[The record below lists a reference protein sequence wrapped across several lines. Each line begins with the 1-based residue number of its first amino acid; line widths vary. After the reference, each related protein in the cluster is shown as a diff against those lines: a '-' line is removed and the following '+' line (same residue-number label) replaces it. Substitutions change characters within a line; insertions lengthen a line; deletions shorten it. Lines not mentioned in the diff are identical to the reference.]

1 MNVSKPVNVNTACQC
16 QHYSATATKAYQ
28 SSQDRSFADLL
39 ALYSIKSANGNAM
52 DARLPA
58 SSPDPYLHSPS
69 LLSRGL
75 SQSADLLSSLLL
87 YSAFSGSGSSLTG
100 TPLLSGTSPLS
111 ATTLLSGTPLLYGS
125 SMYSGLLRNPV
136 LSQYNALY

>member
-1 MNVSKPVNVNTACQC
+1 MNVSKPVNVNTICQC

-28 SSQDRSFADLL
+28 SSPDRSFADLL
-39 ALYSIKSANGNAM
+39 ALYSIKSANENVM
-52 DARLPA
+52 NARLPA

-87 YSAFSGSGSSLTG
+87 YSAFSGSSLTG
-100 TPLLSGTSPLS
+100 TPLLAGTSPLS

-136 LSQYNALY
+136 QSQFNTLY